1 MIAYHSPYITCRG
14 WSMSPALRDGDGL
27 ALVPCRGPDGLKPGD
42 IIVYPH
48 PDESADVAHRVVRI
62 LPDGVITRGDANDRD
77 DPRTVPWAA
86 IKGKVVAVKTGTSFP
101 FLSQGPS
108 PEAPCGPRPY
118 AKPFLLPLTS
128 NPQAA
133 LACMNGN
140 EASGN
145 ACVSGPEASG
155 GCKSGAAA
163 SSPCLDGAAAGFS
176 CKTGTGN

>member
-1 MIAYHSPYITCRG
+1 MTGYHSPYITCRG
-14 WSMSPALRDGDGL
+14 WSMAPALREGDGL
-27 ALVPCRGPDGLKPGD
+27 ALIPCGGADGLKLGD
-42 IIVYPH
+42 IVVYPH
-48 PDESADVAHRVVRI
+48 PDEPVDVAHRVVLI
-62 LPDGVITRGDANDRD
+62 LPDGVITRGDANDQD
-77 DPRTVPWAA
+77 DPGIVPWAA
-86 IKGKVVAVKTGTSFP
+86 LKGKVVAVKKGTSFP
-101 FLSQGPS
+101 FTSQGPG
-108 PEAPCGPRPY
+108 PEAPFSPHPY

-128 NPQAA
+128 TLLAA

-163 SSPCLDGAAAGFS
+163 SSQCVDGAAAGFN